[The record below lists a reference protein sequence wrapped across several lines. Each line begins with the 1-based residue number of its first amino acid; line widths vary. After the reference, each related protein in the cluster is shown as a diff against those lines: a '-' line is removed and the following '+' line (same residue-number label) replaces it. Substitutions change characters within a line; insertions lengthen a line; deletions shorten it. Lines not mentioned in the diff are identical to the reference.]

1 MLLLKGLDVVLARQW
16 EQLAEA
22 PLPLRLQCSLSPDV
36 LLGCV
41 SLEVTVYAA
50 FLCL

>member
-22 PLPLRLQCSLSPDV
+22 PLPLRLQSPDV